1 MTGSQGF
8 LLEDERPLETFTK
21 LSGVWATLEQNQSSG
36 NREDVAERLEW

>member
-1 MTGSQGF
+1 MGLALKGF
-8 LLEDERPLETFTK
+8 AEDERPFGDLTK